1 MQFVIQTTWGHLVA
15 WYLFLAGAGAG
26 LYLIA
31 IGLKKWH
38 KCPILGNAAYY
49 LSPLLVAA
57 GTIFLLLDLGHPFR
71 AMLAILRPH
80 SSMISV
86 GTLILTLFLLVT
98 FWQAYAAFRKK
109 DQLPVWDWAGVVLA
123 AGTAAYTGLLLG
135 VVKAIPFWNNPL
147 LPVLFVLS
155 ALSSGLGLI
164 LVLQGRF
171 TWIGK
176 LDQAYLK
183 GLLHFDMGLVAVE
196 AIMIVCWLIV
206 ALHGSAA
213 AVVSAQ
219 LLLSG
224 FLAVPFWLLVIGAGI
239 VTPVILKMTKAG
251 NATCGYTGIGIALM
265 AGALALRYSV
275 VMAGVWLPL

>member
-1 MQFVIQTTWGHLVA
+1 MQFVVQTTWGHLVA

-31 IGLKKWH
+31 IGMKKWH
-38 KCPILGNAAYY
+38 ECPMLEKAAYC

-57 GTIFLLLDLGHPFR
+57 GTIFLLFDLGHPFR

-86 GTLILTLFLLVT
+86 GTLILTLFLMVS
-98 FWQAYAAFRKK
+98 FWQAYRVLRGG
-109 DQLPVWDWAGVVLA
+109 DQHPLWDWAGIVLA

-135 VVKAIPFWNNPL
+135 VVKAIPFWHNPL

-155 ALSSGLGLI
+155 ALSSGLGI
-164 LVLQGRF
+164 IFVLQGLH
-171 TWIGK
+171 IQAAK
-176 LDQAYLK
+176 LDKAYLDS
-183 GLLHFDMGLVAVE
+183 LLRFDMWLVTAEAVML
-196 AIMIVCWLIV
+196 ICWLIV

-213 AVVSAQ
+213 AIASVQ

-224 FLAVPFWLLVIGAGI
+224 FLALPFWLLVIGAGI
-239 VTPVILKMTKAG
+239 VAPVFLKMRGTKNGAWS
-251 NATCGYTGIGIALM
+251 CQSIGIALM

-275 VMAGVWLPL
+275 VMAGIWLPL